1 MKKKEDRLSR
11 LKRRLFEFSVAVT
24 GLHAETRNEGMD
36 NPLWERVVIVVAD
49 AGAVLEKE
57 PFSEPPMGFI
67 DCVDQAGR
75 SMVEAHYLL
84 RILDRIGCLPKE
96 EAKLLIKVSGSLM
109 KELIKGS
116 KALHDMCDE

>member
-1 MKKKEDRLSR
+1 
-11 LKRRLFEFSVAVT
+11 
-24 GLHAETRNEGMD
+24 MD
-36 NPLWERVVIVVAD
+36 NPLWERVVIVAAD

-109 KELIKGS
+109 KDLIRGS

>member
-11 LKRRLFEFSVAVT
+11 LKRRLFEFGVGVT
-24 GLHAETRNEGMD
+24 GLHAEARRQGVD
-36 NPLWERVVIVVAD
+36 NPLWERVVIVAAD

-57 PFSEPPMGFI
+57 PFSEPPRGFI
-67 DCVDQAGR
+67 DCIDKAGR
-75 SMVEAHYLL
+75 AMVEAHYLL
-84 RILDRIGCLPKE
+84 RILDRIGCLPE
-96 EAKLLIKVSGSLM
+96 GEANMLVEVSGSLM

>member
-1 MKKKEDRLSR
+1 MKKEDRLSR

-24 GLHAETRNEGMD
+24 GLHAEERRNGMD

-84 RILDRIGCLPKE
+84 RILDRIGCLPNE

-109 KELIKGS
+109 NDLIRDS

>member
-1 MKKKEDRLSR
+1 MKKKEDRLGR
-11 LKRRLFEFSVAVT
+11 LKRRLFEFSVALT
-24 GLHAETRNEGMD
+24 GLHAEARNDGLD
-36 NPLWERVVIVVAD
+36 NPLWERVLIVVAD

-57 PFSEPPMGFI
+57 PFSEPPRGFL
-67 DCVDQAGR
+67 DCINAAGR

-84 RILDRIGCLPKE
+84 RILDRIGCLTKV

-109 KELIKGS
+109 NDLIKGS

>member
-1 MKKKEDRLSR
+1 
-11 LKRRLFEFSVAVT
+11 
-24 GLHAETRNEGMD
+24 MD

-49 AGAVLEKE
+49 AGSVLEKE

-84 RILDRIGCLPKE
+84 RILDRIGCLPNE

-109 KELIKGS
+109 NDLIRDS